1 MMRPV
6 GAAPRVFVTRPLP
19 DAWLAPL
26 RDAGFDVD
34 VYEADAAPTPATL
47 RARAANASALLVQ
60 LTDRVDAELL
70 DAAGPALRVVAS
82 FAAGTD
88 HLDLEACGARGVA
101 VATTPD
107 VLTDA
112 TADLAW
118 ALLLAVTR
126 RLREGRS
133 LIEDGAWTGWSP
145 TRLLGGDLQGRT
157 LAIVGLG
164 RIGTAV
170 AVRGRAFGM
179 RIAYH
184 GPHAHPDRAEP
195 LDARFVADLD
205 ALLADADVIS
215 LHVPLT
221 DTTRHLLDATRL
233 ARLPRHAI
241 VVNTGRG
248 ALVDEDALVTALET
262 GRLGGAALDVFEHEP
277 AVPARLLALPNV
289 AVAPHQGSATVGA
302 RGAMAAL
309 CTSAIVRVLSAT
321 GGTASA

>member
-1 MMRPV
+1 MSAMG

-19 DAWLAPL
+19 ADWLAPL
-26 RDAGFDVD
+26 RAAGLEVDAHPVD
-34 VYEADAAPTPATL
+34 EAMAPATL
-47 RARAANASALLVQ
+47 RARAAGAAALLVQ

-70 DAAGPALRVVAS
+70 DAAGPTLRVVAS

-88 HLDLEACGARGVA
+88 HLDLEACRARGVA

-118 ALLLAVTR
+118 ALLLAVAR
-126 RLREGRS
+126 RLREGRA

-157 LAIVGLG
+157 LAIIGLG

-184 GPHAHPDRAEP
+184 GPRAHPERAAP
-195 LDARFVADLD
+195 LEARFVTDLD
-205 ALLADADVIS
+205 DLLADADVVS

-221 DTTRHLLDATRL
+221 AATRHLLDAPRL
-233 ARLPRHAI
+233 ARLPQHAI

-248 ALVDEDALVTALET
+248 ALVDENALVAALEA

-277 AVPARLLALPNV
+277 SVPARLLALPNV

-302 RGAMAAL
+302 RAAMAAL
-309 CTSAIVRVLSAT
+309 CTSAIVRVLS
-321 GGTASA
+321 GTDGAASR